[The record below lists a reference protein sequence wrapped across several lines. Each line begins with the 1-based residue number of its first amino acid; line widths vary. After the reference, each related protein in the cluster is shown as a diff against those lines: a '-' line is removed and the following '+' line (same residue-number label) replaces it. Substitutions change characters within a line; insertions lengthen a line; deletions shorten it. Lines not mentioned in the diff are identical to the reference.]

1 MGVRSMTVF
10 DERRVNLGQSH
21 PIGYRLLQNLTIHY
35 FIGITQLSMLLS
47 EKSGNPRAMREGGSR
62 YPQWTAGRVGKGM
75 EEKVGRFDRSG
86 DLNLTGSSNGSGIIT
101 AAAACALAVINS
113 SRLRRECLRL
123 ALAQHNPHWR
133 VSEFGAATE
142 LLRGSGESVDLILMG
157 AATAEHVDLGQLESV
172 REALP
177 SVPVVVIAENGNP
190 HRARQILAAG
200 ARGFLP
206 TSLSLK
212 VLIGALDLVL
222 AGGVYVPSSLLDA
235 APQRHGGWDGEDR
248 PTEPWSELTRRQ
260 RDVLALI
267 SQGKSNK
274 LIADALSMSESTVKA
289 HVKQII
295 KRLHVSNRTQA
306 ALLATGHGPF
316 PPPTF
321 NGGHVANGMIAK

>member
-1 MGVRSMTVF
+1 
-10 DERRVNLGQSH
+10 
-21 PIGYRLLQNLTIHY
+21 
-35 FIGITQLSMLLS
+35 
-47 EKSGNPRAMREGGSR
+47 
-62 YPQWTAGRVGKGM
+62 M
-75 EEKVGRFDRSG
+75 EEQVGRFERSG
-86 DLNLTGSSNGSGIIT
+86 DLNFTGSSNGSGLVT
-101 AAAACALAVINS
+101 AACALAVIDQ

-133 VSEFGAATE
+133 VSEFGAAAE
-142 LLRGSGESVDLILMG
+142 LLRGAGESVDLILIG
-157 AATAEHVDLGQLESV
+157 AATAEHVDLAQLESV
-172 REALP
+172 REAMP

-190 HRARQILAAG
+190 HRARQILGAG

-235 APQRHGGWDGEDR
+235 APHRHGGWDGEDR

-316 PPPTF
+316 PPQAL
-321 NGGHVANGMIAK
+321 NGGHVANGMMAK

>member
-1 MGVRSMTVF
+1 MV
-10 DERRVNLGQSH
+10 D
-21 PIGYRLLQNLTIHY
+21 
-35 FIGITQLSMLLS
+35 
-47 EKSGNPRAMREGGSR
+47 GGFHR
-62 YPQWTAGRVGKGM
+62 GM
-75 EEKVGRFDRSG
+75 EEQVGRLDRSCEVNFPG
-86 DLNLTGSSNGSGIIT
+86 ASNGNGIVAMAT
-101 AAAACALAVINS
+101 ACALAIVDH

-133 VSEFGAATE
+133 VTEFSTADE
-142 LLRGSGESVDLILMG
+142 LLRGVSLGESVDLIVIG
-157 AATAEHVDLGQLESV
+157 AATAEHVDLAQLEIL
-172 REALP
+172 RDTLP
-177 SVPVVVIAENGNP
+177 GAPVVVVAENGNP
-190 HRARQILAAG
+190 HRARQLLAAG

-235 APQRHGGWDGEDR
+235 APPRRTGWDGEDR
-248 PTEPWSELTRRQ
+248 PIEPWSELTRRQ
-260 RDVLALI
+260 RDVLGLI

-316 PPPTF
+316 SPSVF
-321 NGGHVANGMIAK
+321 NGGHAGNGVIAK